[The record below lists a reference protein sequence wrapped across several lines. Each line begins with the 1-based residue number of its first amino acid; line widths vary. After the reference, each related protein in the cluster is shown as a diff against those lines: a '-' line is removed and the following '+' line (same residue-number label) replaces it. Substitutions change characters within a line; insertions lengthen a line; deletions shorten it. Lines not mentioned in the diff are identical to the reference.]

1 MVIKTL
7 AAKKL
12 RETIRKS
19 QFQQKHNFDTG
30 RYEALNEKY
39 GATKNPFL
47 PDKDAS
53 YMRMLR
59 NQIMKTIPKDWR
71 EKKSSGL
78 RQMPNTVKQ
87 DAARM
92 TQILSQAESHKPLL
106 DIIR

>member
-1 MVIKTL
+1 
-7 AAKKL
+7 
-12 RETIRKS
+12 
-19 QFQQKHNFDTG
+19 
-30 RYEALNEKY
+30 
-39 GATKNPFL
+39 
-47 PDKDAS
+47 
-53 YMRMLR
+53 MRMLR

-92 TQILSQAESHKPLL
+92 TEILSRAESHKPLL